1 MRDQLENALRLGGLE
16 ADILQLEE
24 DAFALDNVRVMKALE
39 GTHSVPAGPSL
50 AEIAADVKEIMDMM
64 KGKTQ

>member
-1 MRDQLENALRLGGLE
+1 MMRDQLENALRLGGLE

-24 DAFALDNVRVMKALE
+24 DAFALVRVMKALE